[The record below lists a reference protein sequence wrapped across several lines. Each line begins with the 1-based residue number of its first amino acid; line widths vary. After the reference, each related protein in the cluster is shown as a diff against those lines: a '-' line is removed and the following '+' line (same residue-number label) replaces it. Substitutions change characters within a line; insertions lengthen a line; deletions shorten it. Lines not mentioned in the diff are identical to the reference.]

1 MSWCGRNLTVMLSV
15 LLIGA
20 TSLFAQST
28 QPTDVPQGKYES
40 EPISQTASAAGSRAP
55 ATQTVNVSPA
65 SQLEVGRVVL
75 ALSMVL
81 GLIFAM
87 RWAGKKYFPSAGVPR
102 SGGAMKI
109 LSRLVISPKQQLL
122 MIQIGRRI
130 VVVGD
135 ASGQMSAL
143 SEITDPDETASLIGQ
158 IAEEKS
164 AGSVKAFGSLFTRA
178 EENLDRKIEHS
189 EAPPAADSPSAPDP
203 VIQTARGE
211 IDELSDKLRL
221 LSAQFGGK

>member
-1 MSWCGRNLTVMLSV
+1 
-15 LLIGA
+15 
-20 TSLFAQST
+20 
-28 QPTDVPQGKYES
+28 
-40 EPISQTASAAGSRAP
+40 
-55 ATQTVNVSPA
+55 
-65 SQLEVGRVVL
+65 
-75 ALSMVL
+75 MVL

-178 EENLDRKIEHS
+178 EENSGPGRSSTLKR
-189 EAPPAADSPSAPDP
+189 PPAADSPSAPDP